1 MRARPLCIMSLGFLL
16 GILVASTKNHWV
28 LLPTVLGW
36 LLLAGQIKLE
46 KSRLFG
52 YGKLLFYTIGFILGA
67 YRCEVQQEFRAEYE
81 SLLHDG
87 MKVILQGELEEKEY
101 KNNSYLYYLNNC
113 YLKLEQDAASVNS
126 KNAGRYLI
134 TACNQVIVEM
144 ENDTI
149 PIGKILVLEGNVK
162 VFQQARNEGNF
173 DEKSFYQSQKIDF
186 KLKNVSVVE
195 LHGEEDEFRE
205 SLYRLKQR
213 LKNVYANCM
222 TAETGGVIT
231 MMALGDKSLMDTEI
245 KELYQ
250 KVGISHV
257 LAISGL
263 HISVIGM
270 TLYKLLRRVVG
281 SFVISGTLAGGFM
294 FAYGCMAGF
303 RPSASRAIIMFFMML
318 LGQMLGRSYDSLS
331 ALSLSGMWLLWE
343 NVFLLEY
350 AGFLFSYGAVLGVV
364 LVGKIVVNTFQEKNK
379 LRDSLYS
386 SFSIQLVTVPLTA
399 YFYFEVPIYGMLVNF
414 LVLPMM
420 SMLLFFGL
428 LGGFIG
434 LVWMDAAR
442 WILVPCQLILL
453 FYQKLSGIIQGLPYA
468 GLITGQPE
476 LWRMIVFYC
485 ALAVMIYVIWKRK
498 KVRGYIVAGVLF
510 LSLVLY
516 LPNDGAK
523 VNFLDVGQGDG
534 IYLRTS
540 SGHDVFIDGGST
552 DTGKVGTYRILPFLK
567 CKGVREIDYW
577 FVSHADRDHVS
588 GLQEILESGYHVKNL
603 VFAESVVEDEAY
615 MDLVELAES
624 IGTEV
629 LHMGYRDCLHFGDAS
644 LTCIFPYDELVT
656 DDKNAASLVLYL
668 KERGFDGI
676 FTGDIGVS
684 EEAWIAEHS
693 QEWMEVSDL
702 ENGKEEA
709 GISMID
715 LYKAAHHGSRY
726 SNGEAILEALHP
738 KVAVISSGVNN
749 SYGHPHEETL
759 ERLEAAG
766 CEIWNT
772 AESGQVTV
780 EINEDDDKVEV
791 KGKVEEEKVQI
802 EEDVEVSGWLQPD

>member
-28 LLPTVLGW
+28 LLPIVLGW

-67 YRCEVQQEFRAEYE
+67 YQCEVQQEFRAEYE
-81 SLLHDG
+81 PLLYDE

-101 KNNSYLYYLNNC
+101 KNHSYLYYLNNC
-113 YLKLEQDAASVNS
+113 YLKLEQDEVSVNS
-126 KNAGRYLI
+126 KNAGKHRI

-144 ENDTI
+144 EDDTI
-149 PIGKILVLEGNVK
+149 PIGKVLVLEGDVK
-162 VFQQARNEGNF
+162 VFYQARNEGNF

-205 SLYRLKQR
+205 MLYQLKMR

-222 TAETGGVIT
+222 TAETRGVIT

-270 TLYKLLRRVVG
+270 TIYKLLRRLFG

-303 RPSASRAIIMFFMML
+303 RPSATRAIIMFFMML

-364 LVGKIVVNTFQEKNK
+364 LVGKIVIKTFQEKNK

-399 YFYFEVPIYGMLVNF
+399 YFYFEVPVYGMLVNF

-428 LGGFIG
+428 LGGFMG
-434 LVWMDAAR
+434 LVWMDGAR
-442 WILVPCQLILL
+442 WMLAPCQLILL
-453 FYQKLSGIIQGLPYA
+453 FYQKLSGVIQGLPNA

-485 ALAVMIYVIWKRK
+485 ALVVMIYMIWKRK
-498 KVRGYIVAGVLF
+498 KVRGYIVAGVLLLIF
-510 LSLVLY
+510 VLH
-516 LPNDGAK
+516 LPNGGME
-523 VNFLDVGQGDG
+523 VNILDVGQGDG

-540 SGHDVFIDGGST
+540 SGYDVFIDGGST

-567 CKGVREIDYW
+567 CRGVKKIDYW
-577 FVSHADRDHVS
+577 FVSHADKDHIS
-588 GLQEILESGYHVKNL
+588 GLQEVLALGYSVENL
-603 VFAESVVEDEAY
+603 VFAKECVVEESY
-615 MDLVELAES
+615 NELLQLAERV
-624 IGTEV
+624 GTEV
-629 LHMGYRDCLHFGDAS
+629 LHMGYLDCLHLGDAS
-644 LTCIFPYDELVT
+644 LTCVFPYDGFVA
-656 DDKNAASLVLYL
+656 DDKNAASLVLYY
-668 KERGFDGI
+668 EDNSFDGL
-676 FTGDIGVS
+676 FTGDIGTR
-684 EEAWIAEHS
+684 EEAWIAEHC
-693 QEWMEVSDL
+693 QEWMEINNSK
-702 ENGKEEA
+702 NSKEAA
-709 GISMID
+709 GAPMID
-715 LYKAAHHGSRY
+715 LYKVAHHGSRY
-726 SNGEAILEALHP
+726 SNSTVILEVLRP

-749 SYGHPHEETL
+749 SYGHPHAEAV
-759 ERLEAAG
+759 ERLEEAG
-766 CEIWNT
+766 CEIFST
-772 AESGQVTV
+772 AASGQVTV
-780 EINEDDDKVEV
+780 EVEADNGKENGKVA
-791 KGKVEEEKVQI
+791 KGKVQIGEEV
-802 EEDVEVSGWLQPD
+802 GTPTN